1 MKKAVESQQLTE
13 GEQQAFHELYQKYH
27 ERVYSIRHGVLPEL
41 LENVVVVK
49 MLASTAA
56 A

>member
-1 MKKAVESQQLTE
+1 MSKSDETRQLTDS
-13 GEQQAFHELYQKYH
+13 EQQTFHELYQKYH